1 MSQEAKIEVK
11 KDTKKRIFEL
21 DFLRGFC
28 VLLMVIDHFMY
39 DFAYFISNIFNFN
52 PGGLNNPDW
61 LNSLNKFSINWWN
74 WDVRIIAR
82 FAVIFLFFLIS
93 GICTRFSKNNLK
105 RGLIIFGVG
114 ALLSLGFF
122 AFSKIFDANF
132 YVFLV
137 QFPVLVFAFFF
148 II

>member
-114 ALLSLGFF
+114 ALLSLGFLLF
-122 AFSKIFDANF
+122 LRFSMLIFT
-132 YVFLV
+132 VFLV